1 MDDMTDRV
9 IIREESNIEVIKHR
23 IYEEQGQHLTS
34 HIVISNVDK
43 LTKGVEFDH
52 LFGANPSKSM
62 VLNKTA
68 FITGI

>member
-9 IIREESNIEVIKHR
+9 IVQGESNIEVIKHR
-23 IYEEQGQHLTS
+23 IYEVQGQHLTS
-34 HIVISNVDK
+34 HIVTSNVDN
-43 LTKGVEFDH
+43 LTKGGEFDH

-68 FITGI
+68 IITGI

>member
-23 IYEEQGQHLTS
+23 IYEVRGQRVKS
-34 HIVISNVDK
+34 HIVTSNVDK

-68 FITGI
+68 IITGI

>member
-1 MDDMTDRV
+1 MTDRV

-23 IYEEQGQHLTS
+23 IYEVRGQRVKS
-34 HIVISNVDK
+34 HIVTSNVDK

-68 FITGI
+68 IITGI

>member
-1 MDDMTDRV
+1 MTDRV
-9 IIREESNIEVIKHR
+9 IVRGESNIEGIKHR
-23 IYEEQGQHLTS
+23 IYEVRGQYLTS
-34 HIVISNVDK
+34 HIVTSNVDN

-68 FITGI
+68 IITEI